1 MKKSIQGI
9 DHIFVVSAPSGT
21 GKTSLNK
28 RLMQNHTQ
36 YKIATSHTTRS
47 KRGDEVNH
55 IDFHFVHH
63 QDFKK
68 LIADGEMIE
77 WANVFGEF
85 YGTSKKMIENEI
97 KDGFKPI
104 LEIDVQGY
112 QQIKNSIKNQ
122 KSIFILPPSIEDL
135 WLRLENRGTD
145 SFDKRWR
152 RINTSTNEM
161 KFSFLYD
168 YFIINDDFESA
179 YKHLE
184 DIIIKNDT
192 SKLITKAQGIAHCE
206 KLISEFKSSELLN
219 SLRPKKS

>member
-1 MKKSIQGI
+1 MKTSIKGI
-9 DHIFVVSAPSGT
+9 DQIFIVSAPSGT

-28 RLMQNHTQ
+28 RLMENHPE

-47 KRGDEVNH
+47 KRGVEVDNV
-55 IDFHFVHH
+55 DFHFVHH
-63 QDFKK
+63 KKFKK

-85 YGTSKKMIENEI
+85 YGTSKEMIETEI
-97 KDGFKPI
+97 KEGFKPI

-112 QQIKNSIKNQ
+112 QQIKNSIENQ

-135 WLRLENRGTD
+135 WTRLENRGTD

-152 RINTSTNEM
+152 RINTSKNEL

-168 YFIINDDFESA
+168 FFIINDKFESA
-179 YKHLE
+179 YKSLE
-184 DIIIKNDT
+184 DIIIHNNT
-192 SKLITKAQGIAHCE
+192 SKLISKSQGTEHCE
-206 KLISEFKSSELLN
+206 KLISEFKNSELLN